1 MLAIILT
8 IIFFC
13 MAILIHELGHF
24 LVAKACNIKVEE
36 FSIGMGPSLFN
47 RQKGETKYSVRALPI
62 GGYVSMEGEG
72 GEVSDD
78 PRSFQKRPLY
88 QRMLVMLAGAFMNFV
103 LGLVLVGILLICQGN
118 LATTQIDKVTVNS
131 ASAQMQAGDIIQKVN
146 GHSLLCASDLRFELQ
161 RISANEPI
169 NVTVKRGNETL
180 TLYNVGVMQ
189 TDENGNQTRMLGIQ
203 MKVEPANIKNFFGAV
218 FGNSIF
224 YAKLVCRSLID
235 LVTGHVAVTQLS
247 GPVGVVQAVGQAQ
260 QTGWLSV
267 ISLFAFLTINI
278 GLFNLIPFPALDGGQ
293 FVFLLIEAIFR
304 KPVKRE
310 VQSAINMVGLGLLF
324 LLMIVITIKDVIY
337 LF

>member
-1 MLAIILT
+1 MLAILLT

-36 FSIGMGPSLFN
+36 FSIGMGPSLFH

-103 LGLVLVGILLICQGN
+103 LGLVLVGILLLCQGN
-118 LATTQIDKVTVNS
+118 LATTQIDKVTS
-131 ASAQMQAGDIIQKVN
+131 DSAQMQAGDVIQKVN
-146 GHSLLCASDLRFELQ
+146 GHSLLCAGDLRFELQ
-161 RISANEPI
+161 RVPANEPI
-169 NVTVKRGNETL
+169 NVTVKRGDETL
-180 TLYNVGVMQ
+180 TLYNVGVTQ

-203 MKVEPANIKNFFGAV
+203 MKVEPIQIKNFFGSV

-224 YAKLVCRSLID
+224 YAKLVYRSLID
-235 LVTGHVAVTQLS
+235 LVTGKVAITQLS
-247 GPVGVVQAVGQAQ
+247 GPVGVVQAVGEAQ
-260 QTGWLSV
+260 QTGLLSV
-267 ISLFAFLTINI
+267 LSLFAFLTINI